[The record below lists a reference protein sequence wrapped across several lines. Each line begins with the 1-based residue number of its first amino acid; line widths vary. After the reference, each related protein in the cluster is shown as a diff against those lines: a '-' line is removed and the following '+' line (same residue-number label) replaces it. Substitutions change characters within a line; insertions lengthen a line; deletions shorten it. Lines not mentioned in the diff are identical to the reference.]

1 MTSPRRV
8 VERGAGSADGEAP
21 RLRALY
27 AAIGGGIGTLL
38 PFLVLYL
45 TSRGLT
51 PTEAGLVVGLMS
63 AVGVVVMPVWGRLA
77 DGALGIVPAIRLS
90 FVVAAIASLALLAA
104 GDSGPAIVI
113 SAVLLAAGRAPGE
126 ALADTLTVNTLSGS
140 AHYGQFRLWA
150 SAGFAVMVGTWGFA
164 LGYTGLAMILVAYPA
179 ALVVAIVSTRGL
191 ASPSPRRRVVAQP
204 TGPPQRVGPR
214 LVVLLAGVLVFGIAM
229 GTAFTVLPLRIVD
242 LGGTVGVVGAAMV
255 VGALAEIPLLQGSS
269 QLARRFGPRPMV
281 LLGGA
286 MFSASLIL
294 YGTVAAPLALVAISA
309 VRGAGYAL
317 VYVGFVTSVGS
328 LLSPER
334 QARGQAWLQ
343 TALLGVA
350 PIAGASLGGFGY
362 SHLDPA
368 LLFTAAGTVALAG
381 VVIAC
386 AGVTSA
392 ATSQL
397 STRT

>member
-1 MTSPRRV
+1 M
-8 VERGAGSADGEAP
+8 
-21 RLRALY
+21 
-27 AAIGGGIGTLL
+27 
-38 PFLVLYL
+38 
-45 TSRGLT
+45 
-51 PTEAGLVVGLMS
+51 
-63 AVGVVVMPVWGRLA
+63 
-77 DGALGIVPAIRLS
+77 
-90 FVVAAIASLALLAA
+90 
-104 GDSGPAIVI
+104 
-113 SAVLLAAGRAPGE
+113 
-126 ALADTLTVNTLSGS
+126 NTLSGS

-179 ALVVAIVSTRGL
+179 ALVVAIISTRGL

-204 TGPPQRVGPR
+204 TGPRQRVGPR
-214 LVVLLAGVLVFGIAM
+214 LVVLLVGVLVFGIAM

-392 ATSQL
+392 ASSQL